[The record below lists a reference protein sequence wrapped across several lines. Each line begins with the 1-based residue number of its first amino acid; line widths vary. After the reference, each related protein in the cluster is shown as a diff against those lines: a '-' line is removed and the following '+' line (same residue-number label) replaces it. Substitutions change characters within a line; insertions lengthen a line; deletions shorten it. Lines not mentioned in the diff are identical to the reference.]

1 MINHLHTSGSLQ
13 THMRIH
19 TGEKPFKCEQ
29 CDKSF
34 AQSGNLQ
41 KHMRIH
47 TGEKP
52 FKCEQ
57 CDKSFAHNVVIYN
70 TYENSY
76 W

>member
-1 MINHLHTSGSLQ
+1 
-13 THMRIH
+13 MRIH

-34 AQSGNLQ
+34 TQSGSLQ

-57 CDKSFAHNVVIYN
+57 CDKSFAHK
-70 TYENSY
+70 